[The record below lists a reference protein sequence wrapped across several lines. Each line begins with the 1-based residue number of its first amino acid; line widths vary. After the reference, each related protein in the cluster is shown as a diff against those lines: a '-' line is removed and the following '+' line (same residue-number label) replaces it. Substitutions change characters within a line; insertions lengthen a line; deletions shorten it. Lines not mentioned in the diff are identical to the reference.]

1 LVTDFAGR
9 INWNIRPARVED
21 ALRLTELAE
30 RTFRDAFG
38 PLNTPSDIESYC
50 AGAFSREIQ
59 LNEIRN
65 PVADTLVV
73 EKDNGLIAY
82 AQLVPSAPPTC
93 VVGAVPIELKR
104 FYVLQTLH
112 GGGLAPVL
120 MDAITRCA
128 FDRGADVVWLG
139 VWERNARAHR
149 FYEKCGFRDVG
160 EHRFLL
166 GADEQRD
173 VVMVKRIMA

>member
-1 LVTDFAGR
+1 MSDT
-9 INWNIRPARVED
+9 WTIRPARVED

-50 AGAFSREIQ
+50 VGAFSHEIQ
-59 LNEIRN
+59 LNEIRD

-73 EKDNGLIAY
+73 EQGDGLIAY
-82 AQLVPSAPPTC
+82 AQLTRSTPPPC
-93 VVGAVPIELKR
+93 VVGTVPIELKR

-112 GGGLAPVL
+112 GAGLAPVL
-120 MDAITRCA
+120 MDAVTRCA
-128 FDRGADVVWLG
+128 SGRAADVLWLG
-139 VWERNARAHR
+139 VWEMNARARR
-149 FYEKCGFRDVG
+149 FYDKCGFREVG
-160 EHRFLL
+160 EHRFVL

-173 VVMVKRIMA
+173 VVMVKRIEA